1 MSFAFAS
8 RACCRKD
15 RALKRVDTAGF
26 ALAILTTLAA
36 CTFAGPS
43 PPAADEMTTSSQA
56 AAASGTLLD
65 TLTAIERRSWRA
77 WQNHD
82 GAFFRSTLADDHI
95 DVGFS
100 GPVDKQAVVAGVL
113 SPACTVRSFEVEGFR
128 LLAVDANT
136 AVLTYRARQDTMCGA
151 FRVPSPTWVS
161 SLYVKRGGRWQN
173 LVFQQTQAQP

>member
-1 MSFAFAS
+1 MHFRRPEPA
-8 RACCRKD
+8 RCRRDDNELAGGGRERHAARHAHGD
-15 RALKRVDTAGF
+15 R
-26 ALAILTTLAA
+26 
-36 CTFAGPS
+36 
-43 PPAADEMTTSSQA
+43 
-56 AAASGTLLD
+56 
-65 TLTAIERRSWRA
+65 RRSWRA

-100 GPVDKQAVVAGVL
+100 GPVDKQAVVVGVL

-161 SLYVKRGGRWQN
+161 ALYVKRGGRWQN